1 MANFRAWM
9 VNAMSFVHTAVEAR
23 NLKMAKDWEVSALK
37 SQPVHAEDVLADIR
51 KNLIVKQQG

>member
-1 MANFRAWM
+1 
-9 VNAMSFVHTAVEAR
+9 MSFVHTAVEAR